1 MLIKMNKLVRDQR
14 GATLIE
20 YVLLIG
26 VVALL
31 AIGGFKTFGGS
42 IKKKIGEQAAAVD
55 GVNGAATEK

>member
-1 MLIKMNKLVRDQR
+1 MLIEMNKLARDER

-31 AIGGFKTFGGS
+31 AVGGFKVFGTS
-42 IKKKIGEQAAAVD
+42 LKAKISQQAAAVETVKGSAD
-55 GVNGAATEK
+55 

>member
-1 MLIKMNKLVRDQR
+1 MMTQMNKLVRDQR

-31 AIGGFKTFGGS
+31 AVGGFRVFGGS
-42 IKKKIGEQAAAVD
+42 VRAKIQQQAQAVD
-55 GVNGAATEK
+55 GVNGAAN

>member
-1 MLIKMNKLVRDQR
+1 MLIKVNKLVRDQR

-31 AIGGFKTFGGS
+31 AVGGFRVFGGS
-42 IKKKIGEQAAAVD
+42 VKAKISQQAQAVD
-55 GVNGAATEK
+55 GVNGTAN